1 MQSRYDIEAF
11 VNISELQ
18 PGSVILQAQIEE
30 ICGITRQQDV
40 ELFRFHQMRIVQQL
54 SKSLVDR
61 GAIFTVCS
69 RKCNIHVLT
78 HAEASKYNQRAFRNG
93 LKKSKRS
100 TARLLGVDVAQLS
113 PAEVLEHDRALHVQ
127 ARTLSAISASMRG
140 LPINVPSIKSDRA
153 NPLREGRQRFDM
165 GRHKRKPAKDTSGD
179 SVE

>member
-11 VNISELQ
+11 VNISELE

-30 ICGITRQQDV
+30 ICGISRQQDV

-54 SKSLVDR
+54 SKSLIDR
-61 GAIFTVCS
+61 GSIFTVCS

-140 LPINVPSIKSDRA
+140 LPINVPGIKNDRI
-153 NPLREGRQRFDM
+153 NPIREGRPKFDM
-165 GRHKRKPAKDTSGD
+165 DRYKRKSNKDNTS
-179 SVE
+179 EK